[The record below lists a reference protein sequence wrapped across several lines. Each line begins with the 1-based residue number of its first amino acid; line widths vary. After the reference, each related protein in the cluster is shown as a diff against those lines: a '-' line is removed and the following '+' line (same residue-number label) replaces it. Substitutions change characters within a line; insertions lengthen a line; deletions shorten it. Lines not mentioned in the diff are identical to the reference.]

1 MILNENALG
10 GHIFHIYEDPEMS
23 FYGIKDIL
31 VKAAGGE
38 LKGTEKIDGINAMLT
53 YSPKEKV
60 GKLFRNKNGGMTK
73 DQVIQKYSDPK
84 KQIVGKVFA
93 AALDAFEKFCSTL
106 DIYSLTEIFGNGD
119 KLYNCEIV
127 DSNLPNVIHYDG
139 NRIVFHLTGHKMIR
153 EGQMIPSE
161 FTNELQYLGKTFT
174 QYSNENYKFDI
185 NKEIELKELS
195 NKEILKQTIDKLNEE
210 MQRSQVKDS
219 DTIKTYLISRK
230 NQGFANKDSQ
240 LQTLRQ
246 IITPYAQSLLQGMAS
261 QYIENED
268 QELDR
273 LNKLGSEQKISTST
287 EGFVFYYNKKLYKFT
302 GTFSEMNKMV
312 NDQRKLNEN
321 VTSESYM
328 FFPGSFKPPHKGH
341 MALVSKY
348 APKVNNFVIV
358 VSQKVRDNGDTVVD
372 SSLSR
377 EVWDKY
383 LEKAGLLDKVKFVVS
398 DVSPVMKTFDYIN
411 NEVPQGS
418 KVYLLKSSKDKNDNR
433 FKLKPK
439 RNDITIK
446 ELEVKPIGNLSSTDF
461 RRAIDEQD
469 LLEMEKFLPDF
480 IKHKDLFSEFI
491 IEKAKNPEEIPISL
505 NETLDDLDEFILSEI
520 IRKTGNK
527 YCLYSKK
534 SNRNLGCYPSKKGA
548 KKREQQVNYFKSIK
562 EDGVANSMGAG
573 GIQGFVGNAFSDE
586 DE

>member
-302 GTFSEMNKMV
+302 GTFSEMNKKV

-439 RNDITIK
+439 RMNWGDRRVTI
-446 ELEVKPIGNLSSTDF
+446 P
-461 RRAIDEQD
+461 
-469 LLEMEKFLPDF
+469 LLRLHRPTCFHQHF
-480 IKHKDLFSEFI
+480 NHH
-491 IEKAKNPEEIPISL
+491 NWH
-505 NETLDDLDEFILSEI
+505 TL
-520 IRKTGNK
+520 
-527 YCLYSKK
+527 
-534 SNRNLGCYPSKKGA
+534 
-548 KKREQQVNYFKSIK
+548 
-562 EDGVANSMGAG
+562 
-573 GIQGFVGNAFSDE
+573 
-586 DE
+586 